1 MKAYRNTLN
10 QLPDDFTPV
19 LAFEVGNDVAYVAYH
34 DDGLWFEAHTGEQL
48 NEVIYWMMIPMLPYE

>member
-19 LAFEVGNDVAYVAYH
+19 LAFVKDEDVAFVAYY
-34 DDGLWFEAHTGEQL
+34 DGDWWFEAHT
-48 NEVIYWMMIPMLPYE
+48 NERLEDVTYWMPIPLLPYQ

>member
-19 LAFEVGNDVAYVAYH
+19 LAFEVGNDIAYVAYY

-48 NEVIYWMMIPMLPYE
+48 NEVIYWMPIPLLPYQ

>member
-19 LAFEVGNDVAYVAYH
+19 LAFEVGSDVAYVAYH